1 MINSKI
7 MQFEQAIMKII
18 QMYRNDGVPE
28 AAIYLALTNATH
40 NVMVEMN
47 KKIQEEYKEANT
59 AEKVGEPIVEDL
71 HHDED
76 DEDEA

>member
-47 KKIQEEYKEANT
+47 KKIQEEYKEVNT

-71 HHDED
+71 HPNNADE
-76 DEDEA
+76 

>member
-7 MQFEQAIMKII
+7 IQFEQAIMKII

-28 AAIYLALTNATH
+28 AAIYLALANATH

-59 AEKVGEPIVEDL
+59 AEKVGEPVVEDL
-71 HHDED
+71 HPNNADE
-76 DEDEA
+76 

>member
-7 MQFEQAIMKII
+7 MQFEQAIMKFI

-40 NVMVEMN
+40 NVMAEMN

-71 HHDED
+71 HPNNADE
-76 DEDEA
+76 

>member
-59 AEKVGEPIVEDL
+59 AEKVGEPIVEEL

-76 DEDEA
+76 EA

>member
-7 MQFEQAIMKII
+7 IQFEQAIMKFVE
-18 QMYRNDGVPE
+18 MYRNDGVTE

-47 KKIQEEYKEANT
+47 KKIQEEYKEVNT
-59 AEKVGEPIVEDL
+59 AEKVGEPIVEEL

-76 DEDEA
+76 EA

>member
-1 MINSKI
+1 MSTLYQKI
-7 MQFEQAIMKII
+7 RLLL
-18 QMYRNDGVPE
+18 YRNDGVPE

-47 KKIQEEYKEANT
+47 KKIQEEYKEVNT

-71 HHDED
+71 HPNNADE
-76 DEDEA
+76 